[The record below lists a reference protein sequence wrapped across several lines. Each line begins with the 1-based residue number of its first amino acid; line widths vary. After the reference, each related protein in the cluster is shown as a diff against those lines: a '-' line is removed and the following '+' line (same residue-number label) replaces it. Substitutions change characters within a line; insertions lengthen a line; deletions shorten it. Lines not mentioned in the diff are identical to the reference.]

1 MTQLAPANG
10 LSIEAAPSG
19 GIFDDM
25 LGELKYLG
33 SALRANLTPAPAP
46 ANDAA
51 PSFDDEPSL
60 GPSPSFAPK
69 PRM

>member
-10 LSIEAAPSG
+10 LSIETAPSG

-33 SALRANLTPAPAP
+33 SALRANLAPAP
-46 ANDAA
+46 TPANDVA
-51 PSFDDEPSL
+51 PSFDDQHDH
-60 GPSPSFAPK
+60 GPAPSFAPK